1 MAVMSTVGTIEIW
14 SKFISYFNFSWLSD
28 YSNQHIWANFWLL
41 PVPQVGKPSWPGILS
56 CRSWSRTLWIS
67 LDTEVMAI
75 FIATQCIFNVYL
87 ARSTRPSALFDLW
100 YLESS
105 NLHVIVIVWLSY
117 MVLLNRTTTTL
128 IQKGW
133 KAKFRRLENTLY

>member
-14 SKFISYFNFSWLSD
+14 SKFISHFNFSWLSD
-28 YSNQHIWANFWLL
+28 YTNQHIWANFWLL

-105 NLHVIVIVWLSY
+105 NLHDACWLPY
-117 MVLLNRTTTTL
+117 MVLLNSTTTTL
-128 IQKGW
+128 IQKVW
-133 KAKFRRLENTLY
+133 KAKFPRVEKQNSVG